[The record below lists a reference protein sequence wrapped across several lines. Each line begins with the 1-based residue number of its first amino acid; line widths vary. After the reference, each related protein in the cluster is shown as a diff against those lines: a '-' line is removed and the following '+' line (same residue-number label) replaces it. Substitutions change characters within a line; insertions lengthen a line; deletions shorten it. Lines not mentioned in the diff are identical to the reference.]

1 MCSDSRCAPLVRNT
15 RFHDQRKTDYEQ
27 PAPQA
32 RILQRAASA
41 LQPAVRAAWRC
52 AETGGYYE
60 VDLRN
65 DVVRMCCHMMSND
78 FPEPAIPLDSTKER
92 RILLLISAGC
102 VVPAVLAV
110 LQEFL
115 QAKLGGRGARWQ
127 DLVFA
132 AGDWLVLGALT
143 PITYYLG
150 THFPLRRES
159 WKRAL
164 GVHIAGAAGLCIGW
178 SSFGILL
185 GLLLRRYPAVG
196 SLPHAYLS
204 WMLITIPF
212 SFLMYFAVLGCV
224 YAFSYFARAQEHEAF
239 ASRLTAQL
247 AEARLGAL
255 RMQLNPHFLFNSL
268 NALAVLM
275 REQNIPDALRMLE
288 LLADVLRQVLT
299 ADQRPQVLL
308 AEELRFL
315 EQYFA
320 IEQIR
325 FSDRLRVHWSID
337 DRARVAIVPSFLL
350 QPLAENAIK
359 HGITKRAN
367 AGRIDISARVVEDH
381 LELSVRDD
389 GVGIGSRYAEGVGL
403 SNTRERLRTLYGE
416 DAALTIKATSEG
428 GTEAVLS
435 VPFRVKTP

>member
-1 MCSDSRCAPLVRNT
+1 
-15 RFHDQRKTDYEQ
+15 
-27 PAPQA
+27 
-32 RILQRAASA
+32 
-41 LQPAVRAAWRC
+41 
-52 AETGGYYE
+52 
-60 VDLRN
+60 
-65 DVVRMCCHMMSND
+65 MMSID
-78 FPEPAIPLDSTKER
+78 FTERAIRIDFARER

-102 VVPAVLAV
+102 AVPAVLSV
-110 LQEFL
+110 LQEYL
-115 QAKLGGRGARWQ
+115 QAKLGGRAVRWQ
-127 DLVFA
+127 DLVFQG
-132 AGDWLVLGALT
+132 GDWLVLGALT
-143 PITYYLG
+143 PIPYYLG
-150 THFPLRRES
+150 TRFPLRRER
-159 WKRAL
+159 WKHTL
-164 GVHIAGAAGLCIGW
+164 GAHVAGAFGLCIGW
-178 SSFGILL
+178 ASFGVLL
-185 GLLLRRYPAVG
+185 GSLLHRYPAVG
-196 SLPHAYLS
+196 SLAHAYLS

-224 YAFSYFARAQEHEAF
+224 YAFSYFAQAQEREAQ
-239 ASRLTAQL
+239 AARLTAQL

-275 REQNIPDALRMLE
+275 REQSIPDALRMLE

-308 AEELRFL
+308 TEELRFL

-337 DRARVAIVPSFLL
+337 DRARVAMVPSFLL

-367 AGRIDISARVVEDH
+367 AGRIDISARLMEDH

-389 GVGIGSRYAEGVGL
+389 GAGIGSRYAEGVGL
-403 SNTRERLRTLYGE
+403 SNTRERLRTLYGQ
-416 DAALTIKATSEG
+416 DAALTIKANPGG

-435 VPFRVKTP
+435 IPFRVGTP

>member
-1 MCSDSRCAPLVRNT
+1 
-15 RFHDQRKTDYEQ
+15 
-27 PAPQA
+27 
-32 RILQRAASA
+32 
-41 LQPAVRAAWRC
+41 
-52 AETGGYYE
+52 
-60 VDLRN
+60 
-65 DVVRMCCHMMSND
+65 MMSID
-78 FPEPAIPLDSTKER
+78 FRERAIRLSSTKER

-102 VVPAVLAV
+102 VVPAVLSV
-110 LQEFL
+110 LQEYL
-115 QAKLGGRGARWQ
+115 QAKLGGRAVRWQ
-127 DLVFA
+127 DLVFSG
-132 AGDWLVLGALT
+132 GDWLVLGALT

-150 THFPLRRES
+150 TRFPLRRES

-164 GVHIAGAAGLCIGW
+164 GVHIAGAVGLCIGW
-178 SSFGILL
+178 ASLGILL
-185 GLLLRRYPAVG
+185 GSLLHRYPAVG
-196 SLPHAYLS
+196 SLSHAYLS

-224 YAFSYFARAQEHEAF
+224 YAFSYFARAQEREAY
-239 ASRLTAQL
+239 AARLTAQL

-275 REQNIPDALRMLE
+275 REQNVPSALRMLE
-288 LLADVLRQVLT
+288 LLAEVLRQVLT

-308 AEELRFL
+308 ADELRFL

-325 FSDRLRVHWSID
+325 FSDRLHVRWSID
-337 DRARVAIVPSFLL
+337 DRARVGVVPSFLL
-350 QPLAENAIK
+350 QPLAENAIR
-359 HGITKRAN
+359 HGITKRAE
-367 AGRIDISARVVEDH
+367 AGRIDISARLVKDR

-389 GVGIGSRYAEGVGL
+389 GVGIGSGYAEGVGL

-416 DAALTIKATSEG
+416 DAALTIKASPEG

-435 VPFRVKTP
+435 IPFRVGTP

>member
-1 MCSDSRCAPLVRNT
+1 
-15 RFHDQRKTDYEQ
+15 
-27 PAPQA
+27 
-32 RILQRAASA
+32 
-41 LQPAVRAAWRC
+41 
-52 AETGGYYE
+52 
-60 VDLRN
+60 
-65 DVVRMCCHMMSND
+65 MMSDNVNRHVIRSNS
-78 FPEPAIPLDSTKER
+78 AKQR

-102 VVPAVLAV
+102 VVPAMLAV
-110 LQEFL
+110 LQEYV
-115 QAKLGGRGARWQ
+115 QEKLGGRAAIWQ
-127 DLVFA
+127 DLVFQG
-132 AGDWLVLGALT
+132 GDWLVLGALT

-150 THFPLRRES
+150 TRFPLRRES
-159 WKRAL
+159 WKRTL
-164 GVHIAGAAGLCIGW
+164 GVHVAGAFGLCIGW
-178 SSFGILL
+178 ASFGVLL
-185 GLLLRRYPAVG
+185 GLLLHHYPAVG
-196 SLPHAYLS
+196 SLSHAYLS
-204 WMLITIPF
+204 WILITTPF

-224 YAFSYFARAQEHEAF
+224 YAFSYFAQAQERKAY
-239 ASRLTAQL
+239 AARLTAQL

-275 REQNIPDALRMLE
+275 REQNNPDALRMLE

-308 AEELRFL
+308 AEELKFL

-337 DRARVAIVPSFLL
+337 DRARVAMVPSFLL

-367 AGRIDISARVVEDH
+367 AGRIDISAYLVEDH

-389 GVGIGSRYAEGVGL
+389 GVGIGLGYAEGVGL

-416 DAALTIKATSEG
+416 DAALTIKATAEG
-428 GTEAVLS
+428 GTEVVLS
-435 VPFRVKTP
+435 IPFRVEAL

>member
-1 MCSDSRCAPLVRNT
+1 
-15 RFHDQRKTDYEQ
+15 
-27 PAPQA
+27 
-32 RILQRAASA
+32 
-41 LQPAVRAAWRC
+41 
-52 AETGGYYE
+52 
-60 VDLRN
+60 
-65 DVVRMCCHMMSND
+65 
-78 FPEPAIPLDSTKER
+78 
-92 RILLLISAGC
+92 
-102 VVPAVLAV
+102 
-110 LQEFL
+110 
-115 QAKLGGRGARWQ
+115 
-127 DLVFA
+127 
-132 AGDWLVLGALT
+132 
-143 PITYYLG
+143 
-150 THFPLRRES
+150 
-159 WKRAL
+159 
-164 GVHIAGAAGLCIGW
+164 
-178 SSFGILL
+178 
-185 GLLLRRYPAVG
+185 
-196 SLPHAYLS
+196 
-204 WMLITIPF
+204 
-212 SFLMYFAVLGCV
+212 MYFAVLGCV
-224 YAFSYFARAQEHEAF
+224 YAFSYFARAQEREAY
-239 ASRLTAQL
+239 AARLTAQL

-308 AEELRFL
+308 AEELKFL

-337 DRARVAIVPSFLL
+337 DRARVAMVPSFLL

-367 AGRIDISARVVEDH
+367 AGRIDISARLVEDR

-416 DAALTIKATSEG
+416 DAALTIKANAEG

-435 VPFRVKTP
+435 IPFRAKTP

>member
-1 MCSDSRCAPLVRNT
+1 
-15 RFHDQRKTDYEQ
+15 
-27 PAPQA
+27 
-32 RILQRAASA
+32 
-41 LQPAVRAAWRC
+41 
-52 AETGGYYE
+52 
-60 VDLRN
+60 
-65 DVVRMCCHMMSND
+65 MSND
-78 FPEPAIPLDSTKER
+78 FGDRAIPLDSAKER

-102 VVPAVLAV
+102 VVPAMLAV

-115 QAKLGGRGARWQ
+115 QAKLGDRTARWQ

-150 THFPLRRES
+150 TRFPLRREG
-159 WKRAL
+159 WQRTL
-164 GVHIAGAAGLCIGW
+164 GVHVAGALGFWIGW
-178 SSFGILL
+178 ASFGVLL
-185 GLLLRRYPAVG
+185 GTLLHTYPAVG
-196 SLPHAYLS
+196 SLSHAYLS
-204 WMLITIPF
+204 WALITIPF

-224 YAFSYFARAQEHEAF
+224 YAFSYFARAQEREAY
-239 ASRLTAQL
+239 AARLTAQL

-275 REQNIPDALRMLE
+275 REQNIHDALRMLE

-299 ADQRPQVLL
+299 ADQRPQVSL
-308 AEELRFL
+308 ADELRFL

-325 FSDRLRVHWSID
+325 FSDRLRLDWSID
-337 DRARVAIVPSFLL
+337 DRARVAMVPSFLL

-389 GVGIGSRYAEGVGL
+389 GLGIGSRYAEGVGL

-416 DAALTIKATSEG
+416 DAALTIKATPEG

-435 VPFRVKTP
+435 IPFRVETS